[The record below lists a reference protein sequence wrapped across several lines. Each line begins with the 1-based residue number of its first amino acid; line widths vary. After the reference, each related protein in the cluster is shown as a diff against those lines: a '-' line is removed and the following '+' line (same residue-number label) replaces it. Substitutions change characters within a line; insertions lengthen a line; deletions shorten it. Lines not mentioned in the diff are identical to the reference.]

1 MATKTPPNR
10 LYKSRDD
17 KKIAGVAGGI
27 ADYFEVDSTMVRLA
41 WIVLAIVTAFVPALV
56 GYVIAAIIIPDQ
68 PQA

>member
-10 LYKSRDD
+10 LYKSRGD